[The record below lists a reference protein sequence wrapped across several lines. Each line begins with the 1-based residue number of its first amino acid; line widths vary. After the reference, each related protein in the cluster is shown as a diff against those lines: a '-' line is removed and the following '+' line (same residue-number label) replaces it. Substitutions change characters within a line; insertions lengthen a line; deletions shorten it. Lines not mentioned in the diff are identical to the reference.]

1 MLESKRCDSKIIET
15 GICRGRLMCLPR
27 ATTQGCPYNLS
38 LVLKEPFKSRR
49 KKEIKMLSKKN
60 FVCLAAVLF
69 IMAMMFCSCAKRGE
83 DEKPSPESQRAELS
97 VQKQDFGTTA
107 DGEAVELYTL
117 TNSNGLKAKI
127 MTYGGILVSLEAPDQ
142 NGKLADVVLGY
153 ETLSGYVSNNPF
165 FGATVGRYANRIANG
180 EFTLDGTTY
189 KLAKNNGEN
198 HLHGGIKG
206 FDKVVW
212 FAASFKEE
220 NAVGLKLSY
229 LSKDGEEGYPG
240 NLICS
245 VTYTLTNDNELKI
258 SFDALT
264 DKATVVNLSHHSYF
278 NLAGQGEGDILGHRL
293 MINAD
298 RFTPVD
304 AGLIPT
310 GELRSV
316 KGTPMDFIK
325 PFAIGARINDD
336 DQQLKYGG
344 GYDHNWVLSQGLLTE
359 NKTSDELELAL
370 AVRVYEP
377 TSGRVMEVY
386 TTEPGIQFYAG
397 NFLDGSITG
406 KANKIYK
413 HRYGFCLEPQHFPD
427 SPNKSNFPSVVLRPD
442 QRYTHITVYKFSV
455 R

>member
-1 MLESKRCDSKIIET
+1 L
-15 GICRGRLMCLPR
+15 
-27 ATTQGCPYNLS
+27 
-38 LVLKEPFKSRR
+38 LKVYKWLALKKLFQSRR
-49 KKEIKMLSKKN
+49 KKEVKMLSKKI
-60 FVCLAAVLF
+60 FVCLAAVLL
-69 IMAMMFCSCAKRGE
+69 IMAMMCCSCAKRDG
-83 DEKPSPESQRAELS
+83 DEKPSPKPQRAELS

-107 DGEAVELYTL
+107 DAWHGLPARENTAKMAVPLRVELYTL

-127 MTYGGILVSLEAPDQ
+127 MTYGGILVSLEAPDR
-142 NGKLADVVLGY
+142 NGKLADIVLGY
-153 ETLSGYVSNNPF
+153 ETLDGYVRNNPY

-180 EFTLDGTTY
+180 EFTLDGTKY
-189 KLAKNNGEN
+189 SLAKNNGEN

-212 FAASFKEE
+212 AAESFKEE
-220 NAVGLKLSY
+220 DAAGLKLTY

-240 NLICS
+240 NLTCT

-264 DKATVVNLSHHSYF
+264 DKPTVVNLSHHSYF
-278 NLAGQGEGDILGHRL
+278 NLAGQGDGNILGHRL

-298 RFTPVD
+298 TFTPVD

-316 KGTPMDFIK
+316 KGTPMDFTK
-325 PFAIGARINDD
+325 PFAIGARIDED

-344 GYDHNWVLSQGLLTE
+344 GYDHNWVL
-359 NKTSDELELAL
+359 NKTDDELAL

-377 TSGRVMEVY
+377 TTGRVMEVY
-386 TTEPGIQFYAG
+386 TTEPGVQFYAG

-406 KANKIYK
+406 KADKIYK
-413 HRYGFCLEPQHFPD
+413 HRYGFGLEPQHFPD
-427 SPNKSNFPSVVLRPD
+427 SPNKPNFPSVVLRPG

-455 R
+455 Q

>member
-1 MLESKRCDSKIIET
+1 
-15 GICRGRLMCLPR
+15 
-27 ATTQGCPYNLS
+27 
-38 LVLKEPFKSRR
+38 LVLKEPFKKG
-49 KKEIKMLSKKN
+49 KKEVKMLSKKN
-60 FVCLAAVLF
+60 FVCLAAVLL
-69 IMAMMFCSCAKRGE
+69 IMAMMFCSCTKRDG
-83 DEKPSPESQRAELS
+83 DEKPSPKPQRAELS
-97 VQKQDFGTTA
+97 VEKQDFGTTA

-127 MTYGGILVSLEAPDQ
+127 MTYGGILVSLEAPDR

-153 ETLSGYVSNNPF
+153 ETLDGYVRNNPY
-165 FGATVGRYANRIANG
+165 FGAIVGRYANRIANG
-180 EFTLDGTTY
+180 EFTLDGTKY
-189 KLAKNNGEN
+189 SLAKNNGEN

-212 FAASFKEE
+212 TAEPFKEE
-220 NAVGLKLSY
+220 DAAGLKLTY

-240 NLICS
+240 NLACT
-245 VTYTLTNDNELKI
+245 VTYTLTNDNGLKI
-258 SFDALT
+258 SFDAQT

-278 NLAGQGEGDILGHRL
+278 NLAGQGDGNILGHRL

-316 KGTPMDFIK
+316 KGTPMDFTQ
-325 PFAIGARINDD
+325 PFAIGARIDEDD
-336 DQQLKYGG
+336 EQLKYGG
-344 GYDHNWVLSQGLLTE
+344 GYDHNWVL
-359 NKTSDELELAL
+359 NKTPAASLLRSKTAGAL

-386 TTEPGIQFYAG
+386 TTEPGVQFYAG

-406 KANKIYK
+406 KDNKIYK

-427 SPNKSNFPSVVLRPD
+427 SPNKPNFPSVVLRPG

>member
-1 MLESKRCDSKIIET
+1 
-15 GICRGRLMCLPR
+15 
-27 ATTQGCPYNLS
+27 
-38 LVLKEPFKSRR
+38 
-49 KKEIKMLSKKN
+49 MLSKKN
-60 FVCLAAVLF
+60 FVCLAAVLL
-69 IMAMMFCSCAKRGE
+69 IMAIMCCSCNKQGG
-83 DEKPSPESQRAELS
+83 DEKPPPKSQRAELS
-97 VQKQDFGTTA
+97 VQKEDFGTTA

-127 MTYGGILVSLEAPDQ
+127 MTYGGILVSLEAPDR
-142 NGKLADVVLGY
+142 NGKLADIVLGY
-153 ETLSGYVSNNPF
+153 ETLDGYVRNNPY
-165 FGATVGRYANRIANG
+165 FGAIVGRYANRIANG
-180 EFTLDGTTY
+180 EFTLDGTKY
-189 KLAKNNGEN
+189 SLAKNNGNN

-212 FAASFKEE
+212 AAESFKEE
-220 NAVGLKLSY
+220 DAAGLKLTY

-264 DKATVVNLSHHSYF
+264 DKPTVVNLSHHSYF
-278 NLAGQGEGDILGHRL
+278 NLAGQGDGNILGHRL
-293 MINAD
+293 MINAN

-316 KGTPMDFIK
+316 KGTPMDFTR
-325 PFAIGARINDD
+325 PAAIGARIDED

-344 GYDHNWVLSQGLLTE
+344 GYDHNWVL
-359 NKTSDELELAL
+359 NKTPAASLLRSKTAGAP

-377 TSGRVMEVY
+377 TTERVMEVY
-386 TTEPGIQFYAG
+386 TTEPGVQFYAG

-406 KANKIYK
+406 KADKIYK

-427 SPNKSNFPSVVLRPD
+427 SPNKPNFPSVVLRPG

-455 R
+455 Q